1 MSQCYPPYFTE
12 STGIK
17 NLAVYLDLE
26 GLATKDNLKSIT
38 HVDTSLF
45 ALKSSLTSLKA
56 EVEKLNIPKLST
68 VPADFSKLTKE
79 VQKDFTKKTNLSALK
94 NKVTDNKTEQ
104 DELETK
110 VQNNHLTA
118 ESSINN
124 LKIKVDDTD
133 LTKYVKKV
141 IMILKVVI

>member
-1 MSQCYPPYFTE
+1 MSQYYPPYFTE

-17 NLAVYLDLE
+17 NVTLNLDLE
-26 GLATKDNLKSIT
+26 GFATKDDLKSVT

-68 VPADFSKLTKE
+68 VPADFSKLSKE
-79 VQKDFTKKTNLSALK
+79 VQKDFTKKTNFSALK

-110 VQNNHLTA
+110 VQNNHLKA

-124 LKIKVDDTD
+124 LN
-133 LTKYVKKV
+133 KKLMTQ
-141 IMILKVVI
+141 I